1 MVRFLIP
8 ESEGESV
15 MAERKIMKRLL
26 IANRGEIA
34 IRVARAC
41 RDHGLTSIAIYSDGD
56 RNSLHVRQAD
66 EAYALGGTTATE
78 SYLDGK
84 KIIALAL
91 KVKADAIHPGYGFL
105 SENADFASAV
115 IDAGLIWIGPPPSAI
130 KALGDKVSARKIA
143 AKVGAP
149 LVAGTQDPV
158 ARAED
163 VVTFAKANGLPVAIK
178 AAFGGGGRGLKVA
191 KTLEE
196 IPQLFE

>member
-115 IDAGLIWIGPPPSAI
+115 IDAGLIWI
-130 KALGDKVSARKIA
+130 
-143 AKVGAP
+143 
-149 LVAGTQDPV
+149 
-158 ARAED
+158 
-163 VVTFAKANGLPVAIK
+163 
-178 AAFGGGGRGLKVA
+178 
-191 KTLEE
+191 
-196 IPQLFE
+196 